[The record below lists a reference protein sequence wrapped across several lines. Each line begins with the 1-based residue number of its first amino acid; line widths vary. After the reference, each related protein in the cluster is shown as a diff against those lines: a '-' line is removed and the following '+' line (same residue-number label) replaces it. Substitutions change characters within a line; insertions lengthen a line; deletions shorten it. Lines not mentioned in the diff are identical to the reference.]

1 MYNYINNMNDALKR
15 HLYFARETLHL
26 CYSPDFKAIDEYIR
40 FVDDI
45 YSYPNISNLGI
56 SC

>member
-1 MYNYINNMNDALKR
+1 MNDALKR